1 MNMSHWFSN
10 RTSFFQ
16 VNGYVLNI
24 YILQNYLL
32 LTYDHSTIY
41 KWISKNFPTDQKM
54 TTSKGLDNIK
64 TVQESISVSKRIS
77 VFEKL
82 MENICISGWID
93 FQHILATIRLHDQN
107 SSIGFNRFR
116 IILEQDQNK
125 RGKLYLK
132 CG

>member
-1 MNMSHWFSN
+1 M
-10 RTSFFQ
+10 
-16 VNGYVLNI
+16 
-24 YILQNYLL
+24 QNYLL

-41 KWISKNFPTDQKM
+41 KWISKNFPTDHEAISPECVEK
-54 TTSKGLDNIK
+54 SNNL
-64 TVQESISVSKRIS
+64 QESISVSKRIS

-82 MENICISGWID
+82 MKNLCISGWID

-125 RGKLYLK
+125 RGK
-132 CG
+132 